1 MRAMRTRWLVAVIAA
16 AGCGRIG
23 YDPAA
28 VDAQGDSAEAG
39 PPPGALMACDQ
50 PVQLIDLGDTGGAA
64 ASTFALDVAA
74 TTTGFVAAWQTG
86 GSQTHTSGLALGVD
100 ASGPHLATTQSDAVA
115 ATKEGP
121 IAIAA
126 VGDQVLLAVDDA
138 ANAGVKFLPLDAAG
152 YDRGPSTRID
162 GRRAFGF
169 DYLAPDPGRG
179 RFVAMVGT
187 AADSHAVAL
196 DLDGNLV
203 AGPDPMFTAMP
214 EALAV
219 RPLGGGYA
227 AITGNGSNCD
237 VVVADGALTANDATR
252 QAISMTCHNASL
264 VVAPG
269 GASVVAGWNCEDN
282 RVWATGGPPGAALPM
297 HHEVF
302 GDDVDN
308 ISSTPRL
315 GATSAGVWYAFQ
327 VGADRL
333 GRALLGPDSQALP
346 ALTPGVVVTA
356 AGLKAHDVATHG
368 EFPFLFWLQVDG
380 ATTSLWA
387 MRMCVP

>member
-1 MRAMRTRWLVAVIAA
+1 MPAVQTRWLVVMIAA

-23 YDPAA
+23 YDAAA
-28 VDAQGDSAEAG
+28 VDGGGDSAEAG
-39 PPPGALMACDQ
+39 PPPGARMTCDTAI
-50 PVQLIDLGDTGGAA
+50 QLIDLGDTGGATA
-64 ASTFALDVAA
+64 TTFALDVAT

-86 GSQTHTSGLALGVD
+86 GGQTHTSGLALAAD
-100 ASGPHLATTQSDAVA
+100 SSGPYLDTIQSDSVA

-138 ANAGVKFLPLDAAG
+138 ANNGVKFLPLDAAG
-152 YDRGPSTRID
+152 YDRGASTRID
-162 GRRAFGF
+162 GARAFGF
-169 DYLAPDPGRG
+169 DYLAGDPGRA
-179 RFVAMVGT
+179 RFVAMVGS
-187 AADSHAVAL
+187 AGASQAVAL

-203 AGPDPMFTAMP
+203 VGPDPMFPAMP

-252 QAISMTCHNASL
+252 QAIPMTCHNASL

-269 GASVVAGWNCEDN
+269 GAEVVAGWNCEDN
-282 RVWATGGPPGAALPM
+282 RVWATGGAPATMLPM

-302 GDDVDN
+302 GDDADN
-308 ISSTPRL
+308 VSSNPRL
-315 GATSAGVWYAFQ
+315 GVTSAGVWYAFE
-327 VGADRL
+327 VGADRF
-333 GRALLGPDSQALP
+333 GRALLGPDSQPLP
-346 ALTPGVVVTA
+346 VLTPGVVVTA
-356 AGLKAHDVATHG
+356 AGRKAHDVATHG
-368 EFPFLFWLQVDG
+368 DDAFLFWLQVDG
-380 ATTSLWA
+380 TTTSLWA

>member
-1 MRAMRTRWLVAVIAA
+1 MSARWLVVAIAA

-28 VDAQGDSAEAG
+28 VDAGGDSAEAG
-39 PPPGALMACDQ
+39 PPAGTLMACDQ
-50 PVQLIDLGDTGGAA
+50 PVQLIDLGDTGGATA
-64 ASTFALDVAA
+64 TTFALDVAA

-86 GSQTHTSGLALGVD
+86 GSQTHTSGLAFAAD
-100 ASGPHLATTQSDAVA
+100 ASGPYLEVVQSDSLA

-138 ANAGVKFLPLDAAG
+138 GNDGVKFLPLDAAG
-152 YDRGPSTRID
+152 YDRGASTRID

-169 DYLAPDPGRG
+169 DYLAADPARA

-196 DLDGNLV
+196 DLDGNV
-203 AGPDPMFTAMP
+203 VVGPDPMFTAMP
-214 EALAV
+214 EALAM

-252 QAISMTCHNASL
+252 QGIPMTCHNASL
-264 VVAPG
+264 VVAPD

-282 RVWATGGPPGAALPM
+282 RVWATGGPPGMALPM

-302 GDDVDN
+302 GDDADN
-308 ISSTPRL
+308 ISSNPRL
-315 GATSAGVWYAFQ
+315 GVTTAGVWYAFE
-327 VGADRL
+327 VGADRY
-333 GRALLGPDSQALP
+333 GRALLGPDSQPLP

-356 AGLKAHDVATHG
+356 AGRKAHDVAVHDDV
-368 EFPFLFWLQVDG
+368 PFLVWLQVDG
-380 ATTSLWA
+380 TTTSLWA

>member
-138 ANAGVKFLPLDAAG
+138 ANAGVKFLPLDAGA
-152 YDRGPSTRID
+152 TRID
-162 GRRAFGF
+162 APARSASTTWRPIRGAAGSSRWSAPRPTRTRSRSISTATSSPAPTRGSRRCPRRWRCGRWAAATRRSPA
-169 DYLAPDPGRG
+169 
-179 RFVAMVGT
+179 T
-187 AADSHAVAL
+187 AA
-196 DLDGNLV
+196 
-203 AGPDPMFTAMP
+203 TATWWWP
-214 EALAV
+214 
-219 RPLGGGYA
+219 
-227 AITGNGSNCD
+227 
-237 VVVADGALTANDATR
+237 TAR
-252 QAISMTCHNASL
+252 
-264 VVAPG
+264 
-269 GASVVAGWNCEDN
+269 
-282 RVWATGGPPGAALPM
+282 
-297 HHEVF
+297 
-302 GDDVDN
+302 
-308 ISSTPRL
+308 
-315 GATSAGVWYAFQ
+315 
-327 VGADRL
+327 
-333 GRALLGPDSQALP
+333 
-346 ALTPGVVVTA
+346 
-356 AGLKAHDVATHG
+356 
-368 EFPFLFWLQVDG
+368 
-380 ATTSLWA
+380 
-387 MRMCVP
+387 